1 MTANPSLAK
10 GHALAGEPV
19 TSAHIVV
26 ISDQAQGE
34 DFLEIAS
41 QWVNAGVLEPAIWV
55 PSGSL
60 ANHDDELSDFA
71 GVILA
76 RGESPVVQHVSVLES
91 LAREPHDH
99 IIVSVI
105 SPSTETVPNPL
116 WTKRVERLLTTL
128 ATARP
133 HQRNLGAEVS
143 KGTEIRVLNLIFP
156 RADSGNPGLNAALL
170 RSAVVDVEN
179 LVVNPEDR
187 PTPISM
193 DTIPQP
199 GKPRWAAHVV
209 SATATLSGLW
219 SSMATSPVVP
229 DANWISG
236 NVRVVRTFARVV
248 LTHPLVTQVT
258 ESTKDVLLGDAC
270 PVAVPGVQIHPEP
283 LQPMSESQFANL
295 AEHYSEW
302 LIYASPLGY
311 QPIEEFEPPSER
323 KRGFLESLRNFAS
336 FSGDKLAAL
345 PRWATRR
352 VLSAF
357 NTGATKKI
365 YGEDGLVAV
374 DARHDLN
381 LRTDDPKLIDAW
393 DFVADQRE
401 SLNAVLSAPTEAPEE
416 SDDPTPWVQL
426 HEGIALFAEG
436 RSNSQQASLTSDHG
450 TILVAGSLDDVIP
463 HPDDEFTVDA
473 ECDALLGGDGVSRQ
487 VSWLDAEG
495 AARLDTLLRTVIK
508 RSRQRV
514 EDLETSYLQTERD
527 FFSSQ
532 ERFLE
537 ARFDAEDAAAHASR
551 EALIAAADNVAAEAP
566 PATPRSDQID
576 AERAGDVDPGTPDA
590 GAAHIDVA
598 WSRDPFE
605 SPLDD
610 AVARPEDISGLWEA
624 TAETALK
631 AQRERRLRGA
641 LSEVTAAERDRVD
654 AAREELK
661 LLQRTHTDLSRW
673 VARRSS
679 SFIGRVLRRIEA
691 EGKRMNELEERVLA
705 TARASE
711 PEFGSRS
718 MELQRAYVSSV
729 LKGLAVA
736 ALVAGILSAIN
747 LVTYFI
753 NRNQDSPVFTGIPW
767 WVVALAFVVAAVLA
781 VLLPLVSYFQAW
793 TREKVRAEDAYAELV
808 YQTRLVTHVR
818 KERLRLARLHM
829 QVPQRV
835 RYLGLWWH
843 YWDEAGAQQAS
854 RITPEVPGSENLP
867 HHLQWAVSD
876 WTHSTVFRRI
886 RDDLLKSQVS
896 VGYRSSLIERAL
908 RQYSGAT
915 GLGDALDPTEL
926 ARMRST
932 EALDLVHEWIGDRRA
947 RLEATAE
954 LERGLA
960 QEAQALN
967 REAGQVS
974 PRVQILNPDPIRGL
988 VIQTDLLD
996 DPYGDELNTNEFLL
1010 GISVDGAEMGYR
1022 VWGYG
1027 IGVQKFKSFFAGPE
1041 RLRDSLAPTVT
1052 FVDVEASKVC
1062 SSEVAVRLDITD
1074 QVSAASLRCDAQEQ
1088 GQDDSERDV
1097 GYSPEV
1103 AEVLSPSTLSG

>member
-1 MTANPSLAK
+1 MTANPSLVK
-10 GHALAGEPV
+10 GHTLEGEPV

-34 DFLEIAS
+34 DFLEVAS
-41 QWVNAGVLEPAIWV
+41 QWVNAGVLEPAVWV
-55 PSGSL
+55 PSGWL
-60 ANHDDELSDFA
+60 PNHDDELSDFA

-76 RGESPVVQHVSVLES
+76 RGDSPVAQRVSVLES

-99 IIVSVI
+99 IIVSI
-105 SPSTETVPNPL
+105 IAPSTESIPDPL

-133 HQRNLGAEVS
+133 HQRNLGVKS
-143 KGTEIRVLNLIFP
+143 SRGTEIRVVNLIFP

-170 RSAVVDVEN
+170 RSDVIDVEN

-187 PTPISM
+187 PTPISI
-193 DTIPQP
+193 DTIPRP
-199 GKPRWAAHVV
+199 GTPRWAAHVV
-209 SATATLSGLW
+209 SATATLAGLW

-229 DANWISG
+229 DANWITG

-258 ESTKDVLLGDAC
+258 ESTKDVLLGDTC

-283 LQPMSESQFANL
+283 LQPMGESQFANL

-302 LIYASPLGY
+302 LVYASPLGY
-311 QPIEEFEPPSER
+311 RPIEEFEPPSER
-323 KRGFLESLRNFAS
+323 KRGFLESLRYFAS
-336 FSGDKLAAL
+336 FAGDKLAAL
-345 PRWATRR
+345 PRWATRQ

-357 NTGATKKI
+357 NRGATKKI
-365 YGEDGLVAV
+365 YGEDGLVVV

-381 LRTDDPKLIDAW
+381 LRADDPKLIDAW
-393 DFVADQRE
+393 DFVASQRE
-401 SLNAVLSAPTEAPEE
+401 SLNAVLSAPTEPPEE

-426 HEGIALFAEG
+426 NEGIALFAEG
-436 RSNSQQASLTSDHG
+436 RANSQQASLTSDHG

-463 HPDDEFTVDA
+463 HPDDEFVVDP

-495 AARLDTLLRTVIK
+495 AGRLDTLLRTVIK
-508 RSRQRV
+508 KSRQRV
-514 EDLETSYLQTERD
+514 EALEASYLQTERD

-537 ARFDAEDAAAHASR
+537 ARFEAEDAEAQASR
-551 EALIAAADNVAAEAP
+551 ESLIAAADHVGTETS
-566 PATPRSDQID
+566 PATRPSEQIQ
-576 AERAGDVDPGTPDA
+576 AEEVSATDPTARDA
-590 GAAHIDVA
+590 GSARIDVT
-598 WSRDPFE
+598 WSRSPFE

-610 AVARPEDISGLWEA
+610 AVARPDDLSGLWEA
-624 TAETALK
+624 TAEAALK
-631 AQRERRLRGA
+631 AERERRLRGA
-641 LSEVTAAERDRVD
+641 LSEVTAAERDRVNV
-654 AAREELK
+654 AREELK
-661 LLQRTHTDLSRW
+661 LLQRTHTDLARW

-691 EGKRMNELEERVLA
+691 EGMRMNELEERVLA

-711 PEFGSRS
+711 PEFGPRS
-718 MELQRAYVSSV
+718 LELQRDYVSSV
-729 LKGLAVA
+729 LKGVAVA
-736 ALVAGILSAIN
+736 ALIAGILSVIN
-747 LVTYFI
+747 LVTYLI
-753 NRNQDSPVFTGIPW
+753 SQRQDSPAFSGVSW
-767 WVVALAFVVAAVLA
+767 WIVVLAFVVAAALG

-793 TREKVRAEDAYAELV
+793 TREKARAEDAYAELV

-843 YWDEAGAQQAS
+843 YWDDARVERS
-854 RITPEVPGSENLP
+854 PRTTPGVPGSETLP

-896 VGYRSSLIERAL
+896 AGYRSSLIEGAL
-908 RQYSGAT
+908 RQYSDTT
-915 GLGDALDPTEL
+915 GLGDALDPATL
-926 ARMRST
+926 ARMRSA
-932 EALDLVHEWIGDRRA
+932 EALDLVQEWTGDRRA
-947 RLEATAE
+947 RLAATAE

-974 PRVQILNPDPIRGL
+974 PRVQVLNPDPIRDL
-988 VIQTDLLD
+988 IVHTDLLE
-996 DPYGDELNTNEFLL
+996 DPYGGELSTNEFLL

-1022 VWGYG
+1022 VWGFG
-1027 IGVQKFKSFFAGPE
+1027 IGVQDFKSFFAGPE
-1041 RLRDSLAPTVT
+1041 RLRASLAPTVA

-1074 QVSAASLRCDAQEQ
+1074 QVSAASLRCDVQEQ
-1088 GQDDSERDV
+1088 GEDESDGEQA
-1097 GYSPEV
+1097 YSPEV
-1103 AEVLSPSTLSG
+1103 ADMRSPSALSG